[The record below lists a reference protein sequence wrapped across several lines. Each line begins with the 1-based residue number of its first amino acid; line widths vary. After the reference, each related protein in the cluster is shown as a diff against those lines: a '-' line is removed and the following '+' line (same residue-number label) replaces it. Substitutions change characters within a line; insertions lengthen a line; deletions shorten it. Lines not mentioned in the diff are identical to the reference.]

1 MHKKTVLFGP
11 SGFLGPA
18 ILSKYPEIIAVG
30 RKSPPFYCRN
40 KFIKVESL
48 NDLSKLD
55 KIKISKVIFLI
66 GNSNHHVLNKS
77 NLEKSLNYNLIP
89 LKKALNY
96 FSNRKLKK
104 FISFSGA
111 LVYDEHKLKVP
122 CKENSPLNSLKD
134 NYIFSKYMAEKT
146 IETFSDRI
154 PWINIRL
161 SNIYGPSL
169 LDRPDIVI
177 SIFRKILKKKTIK
190 IKSFK
195 PRRDFIHIDDVA
207 EGVIRLLNTNYIG
220 HVNLGTGVHSS
231 IKEVCDNIEKVTK
244 KQIYSLDQ
252 KVSGPYV
259 YAHNIDLLKKI
270 TKWEPKISLKKG
282 LEMTWIQLLAW
293 KKKIR

>member
-1 MHKKTVLFGP
+1 MYSKTVLFGP

-18 ILSKYPEIIAVG
+18 ILKKYPEIIAVG
-30 RKSPPFYCRN
+30 RKPPPYYCKN
-40 KFIKVESL
+40 KFIKVASL

-55 KIKISKVIFLI
+55 KINISKVIFLV

-77 NLEKSLNYNLIP
+77 NLEKSLNYNLVP

-96 FSNRKLKK
+96 FSDRKLKK

-111 LVYDEHKLKVP
+111 LVYDENKLKVP
-122 CKENSPLNSLKD
+122 CKENSALNSLKN

-146 IETFSDRI
+146 IETYSNRI

-169 LDRPDIVI
+169 LDRPDIII
-177 SIFRKILKKKTIK
+177 SIFRKILKKKIVK

-220 HVNLGTGVHSS
+220 HVNLGTGIHSS
-231 IKEVCDNIEKVTK
+231 IKEVCDNIERVTK
-244 KQIYSLDQ
+244 KQIFSHDQ

-270 TKWEPKISLKKG
+270 TKWKPRISLKKG
-282 LEMTWIQLLAW
+282 LEMTWTQLLAW